1 MADKN
6 TSTTGITGPTST
18 STSTTKDARNLN
30 KFQHFFYD
38 YGRYHNNKIN
48 IFIHIIFVPIISA
61 TLFAITRYLSKV
73 YLNTDFNVG
82 TLIPLLTT
90 PLYLYVDFFL
100 GLFTSIEYLLLDHYM
115 QYVSFGF
122 DNYSDIKIL
131 VIIHLLAWLTQFIGH
146 GAFEGRKPALMD
158 NLLLTLSAPIF
169 VNIEIFYFLFGY
181 KKDQILEAKTYI
193 VDDIKK
199 YREKSKTY

>member
-30 KFQHFFYD
+30 KFQYFFYD

-100 GLFTSIEYLLLDHYM
+100 GLFTSIEYLLL
-115 QYVSFGF
+115 F
-122 DNYSDIKIL
+122 
-131 VIIHLLAWLTQFIGH
+131 
-146 GAFEGRKPALMD
+146 
-158 NLLLTLSAPIF
+158 
-169 VNIEIFYFLFGY
+169 
-181 KKDQILEAKTYI
+181 
-193 VDDIKK
+193 
-199 YREKSKTY
+199 